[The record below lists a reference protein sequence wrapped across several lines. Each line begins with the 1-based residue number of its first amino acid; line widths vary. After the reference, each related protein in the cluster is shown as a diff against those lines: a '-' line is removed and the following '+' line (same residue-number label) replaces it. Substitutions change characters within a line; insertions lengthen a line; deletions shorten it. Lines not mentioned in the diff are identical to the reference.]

1 MDDKDLDD
9 LIRLHELPNGTKLE
23 NISTLSVYSVFS
35 RISDEKHVL
44 LGAMLQPNESL
55 KTTKDV
61 KVLLA
66 EMRRVQI
73 LSRDIDTSIVD
84 IVVDELLIK
93 YDNKYDK
100 DSVLPDVEKV
110 RDILFT
116 SIYYDRAKIIAYV
129 AKGSKYHVFFI
140 LLVSLTNNS
149 NRPSCVINN
158 LHFFFSFLSSFFVV
172 I

>member
-1 MDDKDLDD
+1 MDDEDLTE
-9 LIRLHELPNGTKLE
+9 LIRLHELPTNGTKLE

-35 RISDEKHVL
+35 RISGEKHVL

-84 IVVDELLIK
+84 IVVDEILIK
-93 YDNKYDK
+93 YYKDN
-100 DSVLPDVEKV
+100 VLPDVEKV
-110 RDILFT
+110 RGILFT

>member
-1 MDDKDLDD
+1 MDDEDLTE
-9 LIRLHELPNGTKLE
+9 LIRLHELPTNGTKLE

-35 RISDEKHVL
+35 RISGEKHVL

-66 EMRRVQI
+66 EMRRVQK

-84 IVVDELLIK
+84 IVVDEILIK
-93 YDNKYDK
+93 YDTDG
-100 DSVLPDVEKV
+100 VLPDVEKV

-129 AKGSKYHVFFI
+129 AKGSKYHVFFV

>member
-1 MDDKDLDD
+1 MDDEDLTE
-9 LIRLHELPNGTKLE
+9 LIRLHELPTNGTKLE

-61 KVLLA
+61 KVLLD

-84 IVVDELLIK
+84 IVVDEILIK
-93 YDNKYDK
+93 YYKDN
-100 DSVLPDVEKV
+100 VLPDVEKV
-110 RDILFT
+110 RGILFT

>member
-1 MDDKDLDD
+1 MDDEDLTE
-9 LIRLHELPNGTKLE
+9 LIRLHELPTNGTKLE

-35 RISDEKHVL
+35 RISGEKHVL

-73 LSRDIDTSIVD
+73 LSRAIDTSTTIVD
-84 IVVDELLIK
+84 IVVDEMLSK
-93 YDNKYDK
+93 YDNDN
-100 DSVLPDVEKV
+100 VLPDVEKV
-110 RDILFT
+110 RGILFT

>member
-1 MDDKDLDD
+1 MDDEDLTE
-9 LIRLHELPNGTKLE
+9 LIRLHELPTNGTKLE

-84 IVVDELLIK
+84 IVVDEILIK
-93 YDNKYDK
+93 YYKDN
-100 DSVLPDVEKV
+100 VLPDVEKV
-110 RDILFT
+110 RGILFT

>member
-1 MDDKDLDD
+1 MDDKDLTE
-9 LIRLHELPNGTKLE
+9 LIRLHELPTNGTKLE

-73 LSRDIDTSIVD
+73 LSRAIDTSTTIVD

-158 LHFFFSFLSSFFVV
+158 LHFFFSFLSSFL
-172 I
+172 